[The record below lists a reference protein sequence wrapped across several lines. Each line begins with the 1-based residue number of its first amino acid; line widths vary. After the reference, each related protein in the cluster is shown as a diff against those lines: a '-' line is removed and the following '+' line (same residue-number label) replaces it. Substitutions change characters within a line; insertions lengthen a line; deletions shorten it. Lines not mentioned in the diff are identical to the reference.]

1 MQPDFDKAKALE
13 EHRQF
18 LMDKIKRSKKLIT
31 TIDKTILHLRGEE
44 IMKLEEIFEGFT
56 EEKQQ
61 HYVDYL
67 EKQGVNRQIIEQTV
81 LKTKD
86 WSKNDWLTHKM
97 AADKV
102 HTDLI
107 AAIKNGSILDFGKSV
122 LTKLWS
128 EEQDISS
135 DSTLETICKEL
146 GLSFAD
152 LKKDADN
159 EDIKSVY
166 LSNSKDAIS
175 KGVFGAPSFIIDNEL
190 FWGQGPDF

>member
-107 AAIKNGSILDFGKSV
+107 AAIKNGSAMDSSTVQKIIKTHYA
-122 LTKLWS
+122 LTCKLWTP
-128 EEQDISS
+128 D
-135 DSTLETICKEL
+135 
-146 GLSFAD
+146 
-152 LKKDADN
+152 
-159 EDIKSVY
+159 KSGY
-166 LSNSKDAIS
+166 LSLA
-175 KGVFGAPSFIIDNEL
+175 EL
-190 FWGQGPDF
+190 YGSHDDFVAFYQSLDPKLLGFFQAAMRFYAEKNL